1 MQVYPNLSKLED
13 YISTRYLQGRD
24 CDVIDIDPE
33 NGIVIAAYYLRGELI
48 FREFRLPKR
57 RGQ

>member
-1 MQVYPNLSKLED
+1 MIRYSNLTKLED

-24 CDVIDIDPE
+24 CDVIDIDLE
-33 NGIVIAAYYLRGELI
+33 NNIVVAVYYCNGELI
-48 FREFRLPKR
+48 FREFYIPKR